1 MPSMTLNIS
10 DLEMRVLE
18 NLCEKKGMSKTALLR
33 QALRVYQAIDSR
45 MERGEKLFV
54 EDEKKKEKSE
64 LVIL

>member
-18 NLCEKKGMSKTALLR
+18 NLCEKKGMNKTALLR